1 VAFLIQGHP
10 GATLILFRFSTGSSE
25 QPARTDRLPVH
36 ALIIS
41 RSLFICA
48 VSHAGVRVWSTTNLQ
63 PWICY
68 LRDGVIDALPDRVSA
83 ILSSL
88 GRFTKAL
95 PQELMSD
102 PHDQRPPGMEETL
115 WASMH

>member
-1 VAFLIQGHP
+1 MLHGGFEW
-10 GATLILFRFSTGSSE
+10 SSP
-25 QPARTDRLPVH
+25 QRQTFV
-36 ALIIS
+36 ALIEE
-41 RSLFICA
+41 RGWYQYF
-48 VSHAGVRVWSTTNLQ
+48 VWSTTNHQ

-68 LRDGVIDALPDRVSA
+68 LHDGVIDGLPDRVSA
-83 ILSSL
+83 ILGSL